1 MTRHIPDFEPEFSGA
16 AGSAPHV
23 IIIGG
28 GASGVLLAMQ
38 LLSRRDSN
46 FFVSIIEARPRVGL
60 GLAYSTEDDDHL
72 LNTRAQHMSALAD
85 QPGHFLAWLA
95 RNGLFADPD
104 AFVSRSIYGRY
115 LAELLAPWQEGEDK
129 RRLRLVQATCTGLR
143 EHMDGVI
150 AYLDNGTVLI
160 GELAVLATGHSAPAP
175 APGTALTDPW
185 APAPALAAADGVAI
199 LGTGLSMVDT
209 VLTLL
214 NGGHA
219 GPITAL
225 SRRGLL
231 PRDHAHTNPLVIR
244 LEDLPLGA
252 TASATLHW
260 MRGLARKAE
269 AAGGSW
275 RDAVDGIRPHV
286 RRLWRALPTAERA
299 RFLRHAAPWWD
310 VHRHRIPPE
319 SRQHLDAAL
328 ASGQLTLLR
337 GAFVSARPTDG
348 AIDLYWRPHRQTRPQ
363 LLRVARVTDCRGL
376 RGDPAAT
383 PSPVIRDLLDRGSAR
398 IDPLRLG
405 LDTDTDGRL
414 RREDA
419 SVSWRIRAIGP
430 VTRAAFWEITA
441 IPDIREQAARMAADL
456 SELARRT
463 DAGSA
468 PLHEVSGVPV

>member
-1 MTRHIPDFEPEFSGA
+1 MTRHTPDFEPEFSGA

-28 GASGVLLAMQ
+28 GASGVLLAVQ
-38 LLSRRDSN
+38 LLSRKDSN

-129 RRLRLVQATCTGLR
+129 RRLRLVQATCTSLR

-150 AYLDNGTVLI
+150 AHLDNGTVLI

-185 APAPALAAADGVAI
+185 APAQALAPEDRVAI
-199 LGTGLSMVDT
+199 LGTGLSMVDS

-214 NGGHA
+214 NAGHS

-269 AAGGSW
+269 AAGGTW

-286 RRLWRALPTAERA
+286 RRLWRALPQAERA

-310 VHRHRIPPE
+310 VHRHRTASEVGRRISE
-319 SRQHLDAAL
+319 LVDA
-328 ASGQLTLLR
+328 GR
-337 GAFVSARPTDG
+337 
-348 AIDLYWRPHRQTRPQ
+348 
-363 LLRVARVTDCRGL
+363 LRVAAGRIEMIEPVEDGLAIEWRPRGAEKGRTERFGWMVNCTGPLADLARSKDRLLTTMFADGVARV
-376 RGDPAAT
+376 
-383 PSPVIRDLLDRGSAR
+383 DRAS
-398 IDPLRLG
+398 LG
-405 LDTDTDGRL
+405 LDVEDDCRLQDKDGAPHKRL
-414 RREDA
+414 F
-419 SVSWRIRAIGP
+419 AIGP
-430 VTRAAFWEITA
+430 PTKSAFWEVVA
-441 IPDIREQAARMAADL
+441 VPEIRVQADDL
-456 SELARRT
+456 AERLV
-463 DAGSA
+463 G
-468 PLHEVSGVPV
+468 